1 MAKKTYI
8 EKLNDVKNLPKIV
21 DLNEDAQKKLNGKT
35 MVVPK
40 PIDIYDIMKN
50 IPKGKLITT
59 SEIRTI
65 IAKKY
70 NTDVSCPLTTGIFT
84 NISANA
90 SIELNDDMPYW
101 RTLKSKG
108 ELNPKFPNA
117 PEEQIVLLEHE
128 GFEIIKKGKKNIKY
142 FVKDYEQYLVSD
154 I

>member
-8 EKLNDVKNLPKIV
+8 EKLNDSKDLPKIV
-21 DLNEDAQKKLNGKT
+21 ELNEKAQKKFGGKT
-35 MVVPK
+35 MAVPK
-40 PIDIYDIMKN
+40 PTDIYDIMKN

-59 SEIRTI
+59 SEIRKI
-65 IAKKY
+65 ISKKY
-70 NTDVSCPLTTGIFT
+70 NTDISCPLTTGIFT

-90 SIELNDDMPYW
+90 SIELNDNMPYW

-117 PEEQIVLLEHE
+117 LEEQIALLENE
-128 GFEIIKKGKKNIKY
+128 GFEIIKKGIKNIKY
-142 FVKDYEQYLVSD
+142 FVKDYDKYLVLN

>member
-8 EKLNDVKNLPKIV
+8 EKLNDLKDLPKV
-21 DLNEDAQKKLNGKT
+21 VELNEKAQKKFSGKT

-40 PIDIYDIMKN
+40 PTDIYDIMKN
-50 IPKGKLITT
+50 IPQGKLITT
-59 SEIRTI
+59 SEIRKI
-65 IAKKY
+65 ISKKY
-70 NTDVSCPLTTGIFT
+70 KTDTTCPLTTGIFT

-90 SIELNDDMPYW
+90 SVELNDNMPYW

-117 PEEQIVLLEHE
+117 PEEQIALLEKE
-128 GFEIIKKGKKNIKY
+128 GFEIIKKGVKNIKY
-142 FVKDYEQYLVSD
+142 FVKDYDKYLVLD